1 MPDNRRWLILCCLL
15 GACDALTGTDALPPA
30 IAADLQPRGAT
41 VGSQIDVDIRPGFS
55 DRAGKGLVYQ
65 AVFTPAVQS
74 LSIADGHIKGVI
86 SQPGVIAAQVTATDP
101 QGRSVSQTMQLVF
114 FATGLTTPT
123 LPATLFGY
131 SDASRPLP
139 GHYVNAPPPGAPAI
153 QLSNSTANP
162 TTDAGATLGRVL
174 FHDKRLSANDRT
186 ACASC
191 HLQQFGFGDT
201 AQFSTGFAGGK
212 TTRHSMALANARFYQ
227 RGRFFWDERAGTLEE
242 QALQPIQ
249 NNVEMGLTL
258 TQLVAKVQVTPY
270 YAPLFQS
277 AFGSTEITSDRI
289 ARAIAQYVRAIVS
302 YGSRFDSTFAP
313 PGTPPTVQLTAQ
325 EAEGLQ
331 LFNGG
336 ARCVTCHTTTAVVS
350 DNIHNTGLDAVPA
363 DNGAGLGRFK
373 SPSLRNVAVRGRF
386 MHDGRFTSLEQVVE
400 FYNSGV
406 NANPNLDGRLRTP
419 GGTPI
424 RLGLTIAQR
433 DAIVA
438 YLRTLTDRALNSD
451 PRFANPF

>member
-15 GACDALTGTDALPPA
+15 GACDALTGTDAPPA
-30 IAADLQPRGAT
+30 IGAELQPMGAT
-41 VGSQIDVDIRPGFS
+41 VGSQIDADVRAGFT
-55 DRAGKGLVYQ
+55 DRGGKGLVYT

-74 LSIADGHIKGVI
+74 LAIADGHIKGVI
-86 SQPGVIAAQVTATDP
+86 SQPGVIAATVTATDTD
-101 QGRSVSQTMQLVF
+101 GRSVSQTVQLVF

-123 LPATLFGY
+123 LPATLFAY

-139 GHYVNAPPPGAPAI
+139 GHYLNAPPPGAPAI
-153 QLSNSTANP
+153 QLSNSTGNP

-191 HLQQFGFGDT
+191 HLQEFGFSDT

-212 TTRHSMALANARFYQ
+212 TARHSMALANARFYQ

-277 AFGSTEITSDRI
+277 AFGSTEITTDRI
-289 ARAIAQYVRAIVS
+289 ARALAQYIRAIVS

-313 PGTPPTVQLTAQ
+313 SGTPPAVQLNAQ

-331 LFNGG
+331 LFNQL
-336 ARCVTCHTTTAVVS
+336 RCATCHATTAVVS
-350 DNIHNTGLDAVPA
+350 DNIHNTGLDAVPS

-373 SPSLRNVAVRGRF
+373 APSLRNVAVRGRF

-406 NANPNLDGRLRTP
+406 NANPNLDIRLRTP
-419 GGTPI
+419 GGVPF
-424 RLGLTIAQR
+424 RLGLTVAQR

-438 YLRTLTDRALNSD
+438 YLRTLTDKPLLSD